1 MIANKLLINASK
13 TKCMLFRST
22 KSKTPTFGQSISLRK
37 FDIEQGS
44 KLKFFGVILI
54 SSGGHGTF

>member
-22 KSKTPTFGQSISLRK
+22 KSKTPTFGQSILLRK
-37 FDIEQGS
+37 FDIEQVRT
-44 KLKFFGVILI
+44 LKFFG
-54 SSGGHGTF
+54 GHID